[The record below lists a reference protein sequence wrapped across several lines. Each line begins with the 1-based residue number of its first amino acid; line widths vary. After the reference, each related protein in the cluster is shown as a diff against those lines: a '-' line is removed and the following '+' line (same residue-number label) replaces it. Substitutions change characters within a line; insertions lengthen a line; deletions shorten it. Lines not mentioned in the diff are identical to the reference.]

1 MQRCGARN
9 KQNGG
14 PCENWAVR
22 GRTRCRMHGGKS
34 LVGTACPHYRS
45 GRYSEYV
52 PERLRAR
59 YEQAEGDTELLS
71 LRSEVALVDARLAEL
86 LSRVHTGESGQLWT
100 DLKRAHQEF
109 KVAKRG
115 QDVARMRTTLARVE
129 DLIDSAVQDHV
140 AWAEIGELVEQRRKL
155 TESEAKRQLTLQQM
169 LTTEEA
175 LAIMRRIVDII
186 SRHVPDK
193 QALSAMIVDI
203 QRMAGPPH
211 ALPAYAEEP
220 DA

>member
-1 MQRCGARN
+1 MQRCGSKN

-14 PCENWAVR
+14 TCENWVVR
-22 GRTRCRMHGGKS
+22 GRTRCRIHGGKS

-59 YEQAEGDTELLS
+59 YEQAQDDPDLLS
-71 LRSEVALVDARLAEL
+71 LRSEVALVDARLIDL
-86 LSRVHTGESGQLWT
+86 LSRVDSGESGQLWA

-109 KVAKRG
+109 TAAKRG
-115 QDVARMRTTLARVE
+115 KDVARMQVTLTRVE
-129 DLIDSAVQDHV
+129 YLIDSAVQDHQ
-140 AWAEIGELVEQRRKL
+140 AWAEIGALIEQRRKL
-155 TESEAKRQLTLQQM
+155 TESEAKRQRELQQM

-175 LAIMRRIVDII
+175 LAMIRRLIDILTVHIPDRKILSAIIVD
-186 SRHVPDK
+186 
-193 QALSAMIVDI
+193 L

-211 ALPAYAEEP
+211 ALPAYAEDT